1 MPNRTQRILEY
12 DKITAQVAS
21 FCVSE
26 TGRRRCLAMRP
37 YTKKEEVAHALAL
50 TRTAESVWFAL
61 GSSPM
66 VGFEDCGD
74 TAARCAIGATPSCKE
89 LLAVA
94 KTLQAVQHVQTKL
107 NQAGA
112 EMPLQALCFA
122 LMPNAFLLQDI
133 TRCVRSE
140 EDLYDDASPQ
150 LRELRRKIRGAEDKI
165 RARLQAILANP
176 TTRNMLQD
184 GIITQRN
191 GRYVVP
197 VKSEYAG
204 QIKGFEHDRSASG
217 ATLFIEPYSVLE
229 ANNELKDLEGK
240 EQQEI
245 ERILSAL
252 GEEVGREKETLIQNV
267 KTLSELDEC
276 FAKVTWSHRHK
287 ATCPILVEGDQMTV
301 RQARHPLIDD
311 KQVVPIDYTVGG
323 DLRALLVTGPNT
335 GGKTVT
341 LKTAGLFVLLAQS
354 GLFLP
359 CEKAEMPV
367 YRAVFADIGDE
378 QSIEQSLSTFSSHM
392 VNIVFILKK
401 ARPGV
406 LVLLD
411 ELGAGTDPVEGAAL
425 AISILETMVE
435 KGAVVAC
442 TTHYSELKSYAMSHP
457 GFLNAGMEF
466 DVESLRP
473 TYKLMIGYAGSSNA
487 FAISSRLGMPER
499 VIQRA
504 KDQMDSE
511 AAAFER
517 ALAEA
522 EQLRK
527 QAEQSREQLTYDLQS
542 QREAF
547 DRELAQQKAQAQKLQ
562 KRAEETLEKARR
574 TLETARE
581 QANEAIETAK
591 QAAKAENSAEREKLL
606 QSAREQLRSLPEIQ
620 EKKREAPQAPGSIPK
635 RVQRGE
641 SVYASTLDANA
652 TVLEPANK
660 KGEVLIQAGVIKMKV
675 PLESLRVRQ
684 QQKKQAPKAVVRR
697 GERTA
702 PLEIDVRGMTVDEA
716 VMVIDLHL
724 DDAILSGRTQTTI
737 IHGKG
742 TGALRAG
749 VQEHLRHHPHVKSMR
764 MGAYG
769 EGDAGVTVVELK

>member
-37 YTKKEEVAHALAL
+37 FTHKEEVEHALAL
-50 TRTAESVWFAL
+50 TTTAENVWFAL

-66 VGFEDCGD
+66 TGFEDCGS
-74 TAARCAIGATPSCKE
+74 TAARCAIGAVPSCKE

-94 KTLQAVQHVQTKL
+94 KTLQAVQQIQKKL
-107 NQAGA
+107 TQARV

-122 LMPNAFLLQDI
+122 LMPNAFLLQEI

-140 EDLYDDASPQ
+140 EDLYDDASVQ
-150 LRELRRKIRGAEDKI
+150 LRDLRRKIRAAEEKV
-165 RARLQAILANP
+165 RARLQAIVTNP
-176 TTRNMLQD
+176 NTKNMLQD
-184 GIITQRN
+184 AIITRRN

-229 ANNELKDLEGK
+229 ANNELKDLQAK

-245 ERILSAL
+245 ERVLAAL
-252 GEEVGREKETLIQNV
+252 GQSVGEDKQGLIQNV
-267 KTLSELDEC
+267 RTLGELDEC
-276 FAKVTWSHRHK
+276 FAKVAWSHRHK
-287 ATCPILVEGDQMTV
+287 ANCPKLVEGDRIFV
-301 RQARHPLIDD
+301 KQARHPLIDA
-311 KQVVPIDYTVGG
+311 KQVVPIDFTVGG
-323 DLRALLVTGPNT
+323 DVRALLVTGPNT

-367 YRAVFADIGDE
+367 FRGVYADIGDE

-401 ARPGV
+401 ARRGV

-457 GFLNAGMEF
+457 GFINAGMEF

-487 FAISSRLGMPER
+487 FAISSRLGIPSA
-499 VIQRA
+499 VIERA
-504 KDQMDSE
+504 KQQIDSE
-511 AAAFER
+511 AASFEK
-517 ALAEA
+517 ALGEA
-522 EQLRK
+522 EQLRRLAEEERARLAEELQAK
-527 QAEQSREQLTYDLQS
+527 QAAFEKEL
-542 QREAF
+542 EA
-547 DRELAQQKAQAQKLQ
+547 RQAKAAKLE

-574 TLETARE
+574 TLETARM
-581 QANEAIETAK
+581 QANEAIDTAK
-591 QAAKAENSAEREKLL
+591 QAAKAENNAQREQLM
-606 QSAREQLRSLPEIQ
+606 QNAREQLKQLPEIERQ
-620 EKKREAPQAPGSIPK
+620 KKEQPQAPGSVPK
-635 RVQRGE
+635 KVQRGE
-641 SVYASTLDANA
+641 SVFATTLDANA

-660 KGEVLIQAGVIKMKV
+660 KGEVLVQAGVIKIKV
-675 PLESLRVRQ
+675 PLATLRVRQ
-684 QQKKQAPKAVVRR
+684 QQRPKTAPKAVVRAQKS
-697 GERTA
+697 A
-702 PLEIDVRGMTVDEA
+702 PMELDVRGMTVDEA
-716 VMVIDLHL
+716 MMVIDMHL
-724 DDAILSGRTQTTI
+724 DEAVLSNRSQTTI

-749 VQEHLRHHPHVKSMR
+749 VQEHLRHHPHVKSIR